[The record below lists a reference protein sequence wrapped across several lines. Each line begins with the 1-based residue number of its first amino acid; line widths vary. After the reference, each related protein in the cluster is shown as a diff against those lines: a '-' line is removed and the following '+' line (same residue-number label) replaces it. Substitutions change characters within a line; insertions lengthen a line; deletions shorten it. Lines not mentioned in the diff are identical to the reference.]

1 MVIRRKTRIRIL
13 LTDEQRFELES
24 WRRSRTMRAGLV
36 RRARIIVLLADG
48 MAISHVAQAVGLAR
62 PHIYKWVRRF
72 LEHGIDGLADKAGR
86 GRKAFFSSGGR
97 GPHRE
102 AGLRAA

>member
-13 LTDEQRFELES
+13 LSDAQRSELES
-24 WRRSRTMRAGLV
+24 WQRSTTQRAGLV
-36 RRARIIVLLADG
+36 RRARIILLLANG

-62 PHIYKWVRRF
+62 PRIYKWAQRF

-86 GRKAFFSSGGR
+86 GRKAFFPSGGR
-97 GPHRE
+97 DPHRE
-102 AGLRAA
+102 AGVRAA